1 MRLEMS
7 RYVYATLVGLVG
19 AALVHL
25 AIVLLLPR
33 LSENDV
39 WRQIE
44 ARAALNDPVRLD
56 RYGVE
61 LNAADTL
68 DPMFAVIACRY
79 DLAAGAFSITAPPT
93 GDFWSV
99 AIFDDLGRIL
109 FSANDRI
116 VATENLDIVI
126 ARPQQMRI
134 LQQAPRPEFTNAVLT
149 EANRDKGF
157 AVLRIFR
164 PDDTYEPVVRAFI
177 DRIACG
183 TSPL

>member
-1 MRLEMS
+1 MGRWI
-7 RYVYATLVGLVG
+7 YASLVGIVG

-25 AIVLLLPR
+25 AIILMLPQ

-44 ARAALNDPVRLD
+44 ARAAINDPVRLD

-61 LNAADTL
+61 LSAAGTL

-79 DLAAGAFSITAPPT
+79 DLANGVFSITAPAS

-99 AIFDDLGRIL
+99 AVFDDLGRIV

-116 VATENLDIVI
+116 VAAENLDLVI
-126 ARPQQMRI
+126 ALPLQMRFL
-134 LQQAPRPEFTNAVLT
+134 LQSPRPGFDNAVMT
-149 EANRDKGF
+149 EANRDEGF
-157 AVLRIFR
+157 VVLRIFR
-164 PDDTYEPVVRAFI
+164 PDETYEPVVREFV
-177 DRIACG
+177 DRIDCN
-183 TSPL
+183 SIPL